1 MIEPSKTRQIG
12 LNVLAFVLW
21 LFTVALALE
30 GIYILKELFY
40 LIYVA
45 LGGSVARAEQFVPV
59 LVFFLALGRL
69 VFVIWTS
76 EYHLKRAGRPESWRV
91 FGWTIAVEVSLL
103 ILYYILL

>member
-12 LNVLAFVLW
+12 LNALAFVLW
-21 LFTVALALE
+21 LFTVVLALE

-40 LIYVA
+40 LIYVV

-59 LVFFLALGRL
+59 LVFFLALGCL

-76 EYHLKRAGRPESWRV
+76 EYHLKRVGHPESWRL

-103 ILYYILL
+103 ILYYILI